1 MARLKQYCQQALGYY
16 WQRVGSREGI
26 ALLFLMVLG
35 FAIRWPKLWEIPRFI
50 DELREVKLAWQL
62 ANFQTFALHNV
73 AHDIGALHNYLMAV
87 GFGFLGANLYWPRFY
102 VLLTSILTLPI
113 IYLTGKRF
121 FSPLTGWSA
130 ALLLLTNGMH
140 ILVTHM
146 AWANCTTPFFFSLA
160 LFFTMNA
167 EAERSERQLRTAALL
182 WALTLQTH
190 FSVTVYLLTLACY
203 FGWREWRGT
212 GLFSF
217 RQYLRAVWF
226 FVLGYLNMLVYN
238 LFTLGG
244 SLRWLHNKSYTLEQE
259 PGVFSYLQ
267 NVGAMVVELFRTI
280 SSTYE
285 LPHFWG
291 KYLTYPLFLLGL
303 IVFGAGC
310 YFAARIKQYLPLWL
324 LAGGVLII
332 PWVNQRYDFY
342 VSTRYIMPLV
352 LCALLIAGFGL
363 DNLWRM
369 FFRKFPAMKQAAIPV
384 AVLGIVLVAVPLIPL
399 SQYYQRLNRTD
410 MSNDLSFQIVQ
421 TVTALSKSQPVL
433 VLLDPKLAI
442 PNDPLPTLFTIAKI
456 KYQVVTEPSRVW
468 PSTALRRLERK
479 NRNRRLLAVLNQ
491 TTYRQIAIQSRV
503 KLVRDFTIRKLLAVP
518 VEKRKYQKAYIV
530 MIKPPQ

>member
-1 MARLKQYCQQALGYY
+1 MSRLKQYYQQAVGYY
-16 WQRVGSREGI
+16 RRRLGSSEWI
-26 ALLFLMVLG
+26 ALVVLMALG

-87 GFGFLGANLYWPRFY
+87 GFGLFGANVYWPRFY
-102 VLLTSILTLPI
+102 VLLTAMLTLPM

-121 FSPLTGWSA
+121 FSPLTGWIA

-160 LFFTMNA
+160 LFYTMKA
-167 EAERSERQLRTAALL
+167 ETERSERQLKTAALL

-203 FGWREWRGT
+203 FGWREWRGA

-226 FVLGYLNMLVYN
+226 FVLGYLNMIVYN

-244 SLRWLHNKSYTLEQE
+244 SLRWLHNKSYTLEQK
-259 PGVFSYLQ
+259 PGLFSYLQ
-267 NVGAMVVELFRTI
+267 NMGAMGVELFRTV

-285 LPHFWG
+285 MA
-291 KYLTYPLFLLGL
+291 YLTNPLFWLGL
-303 IVFGAGC
+303 ISVGAGC
-310 YFAARIKQYLPLWL
+310 YFAARAKQHLPLWL
-324 LAGGVLII
+324 LAGGILII
-332 PWVNQRYDFY
+332 PWVNHRYDFY

-363 DNLWRM
+363 DNLWRS
-369 FFRKFPAMKQAAIPV
+369 FFRKFPDLKQTAIPA
-384 AVLGIVLVAVPLIPL
+384 AVLGIVLIAAPLLPL
-399 SQYYQRLNRTD
+399 YQYYQRLDRTD
-410 MSNDLSFQIVQ
+410 MSNGLSFQIVQ

-433 VLLDPKLAI
+433 VLLDPKLVI
-442 PNDPLPTLFTIAKI
+442 PNDPLPTLFAIAKV

-468 PSTALRRLERK
+468 PSTALHRLERK
-479 NRNRRLLAVLNQ
+479 HRNRRLLAVLSQ
-491 TTYRQIAIQSRV
+491 TTYRQIAIQPRV
-503 KLVRDFTIRKLLAVP
+503 KLIRDFTIRKLLAVP
-518 VEKRKYQKAYIV
+518 AAKRKYRKAYIV